1 METLN
6 FLSFRKGTKV
16 VWRQASEEEK
26 ERKKEKKKGREGGIA
41 FSPRIFGYS
50 ITVECCPDYCN
61 YSQRKIIGEG
71 RTCRNVGWNGVI

>member
-16 VWRQASEEEK
+16 VWRQASEEGK
-26 ERKKEKKKGREGGIA
+26 KGRKEKKKGREGGIA

-61 YSQRKIIGEG
+61 YSQRKIIGDTEREG
-71 RTCRNVGWNGVI
+71 RAET